1 MEYGSAALLVWIPI
15 LAALLAPGVAIVFSK
30 RAKVSRKLLW
40 LGIMIAGYL
49 LGEVLAGLYAR
60 GRINPMNP
68 DFSEVLTA
76 MVIEL
81 SATIALVW
89 LAYVGFRLHTRE
101 RKPHGIG

>member
-15 LAALLAPGVAIVFSK
+15 LAVLLAPGVAIVFSK
-30 RAKVSRKLLW
+30 RATISRKALW
-40 LGIMIAGYL
+40 LGIMVAGYV

-68 DFSEVLTA
+68 DFSDLLAA

-81 SATIALVW
+81 SSTIALIW
-89 LAYVGFRLHTRE
+89 LAYGGFLLHTRQ
-101 RKPHGIG
+101 RKPQ

>member
-1 MEYGSAALLVWIPI
+1 MEYALLVWIPI

-30 RAKVSRKLLW
+30 RATVSRKLLW
-40 LGIMIAGYL
+40 LGIMVAGYL

-60 GRINPMNP
+60 GHINPMNP
-68 DFSEVLTA
+68 EFSEMLKA